1 MPIFDKKWS
10 DDGLELAL
18 DVQNYYQVAYKT
30 IQKAF
35 SWPKIDKNVSEQFS
49 HIKALNMD
57 TVPNDKVNQMIQ
69 MNQTLK
75 KHSQFHLWTCDRR
88 WFVYLFILGTYPFGC
103 IYFFH
108 KITYFI

>member
-1 MPIFDKKWS
+1 MLLMPIFDKKWS

-75 KHSQFHLWTCDRR
+75 KTLTISFMDLWPSMVCLFIYFGYIPF
-88 WFVYLFILGTYPFGC
+88 WMYLFFW
-103 IYFFH
+103 
-108 KITYFI
+108 